1 MHEGFAAI
9 ILIAE
14 HMPVIVVPWDGA
26 MRRGRRGS
34 RMADRE
40 DAQARDTAGTGE
52 GGSDIQVEGGPAQG
66 RNEGSEAPQRLGMV
80 FWVTV
85 AISAAFVLWGV
96 LFTDNFTS
104 TLATVVGWITEGLGW
119 LYMLITT
126 FFLAF
131 VIYLAFSRYGKIK
144 LGQPDDKPEF
154 GNFAWFSM
162 LFQAGMGI
170 GLVFWGVAEPLTHYN
185 TPPLGLAEA
194 RTPEAATLA
203 LQTAFFHWCLHPWA
217 MYATIGVAVAYFTYR
232 RGMANLQIST
242 VFRPLIGDRVD
253 GPIGNAID
261 ILAILATL
269 FGVAV
274 SLGLGT
280 LQIAAG
286 LSKVFGLPNGIGLML
301 IIIAV
306 TAIAYMLSASTPIDK
321 GVNYLSQASMY
332 LAFALLVY
340 FLIVGPTILQLNTFT
355 QELGVYLANLV
366 PQSLRMSAFD
376 PGEAEWLGSWTIF
389 FWATWIAWGPYVGA
403 FIARISRGRTIRE
416 FIVGVLIG
424 PSLFSM
430 IWFSV
435 FGSAGI
441 RLDNQTNGNLGE
453 AVANDGAAIALFEF
467 LGAYPLALLTSLV
480 ALFLVFI
487 FFVAGAD
494 AGTIVLGSM
503 SAGGVLNPNT
513 RIKLTWGVI
522 MAALAAALLLA
533 GGGGPDALSGLTNGA
548 ILAATPFGILMVF
561 MCYGLYKTLRTDYR
575 EERRELQQAM
585 AYDREMELQQ
595 MREIMAGPP
604 RRVRRVPPTSTNPP
618 APNPN
623 ERR

>member
-1 MHEGFAAI
+1 
-9 ILIAE
+9 
-14 HMPVIVVPWDGA
+14 
-26 MRRGRRGS
+26 
-34 RMADRE
+34 MADRE
-40 DAQARDTAGTGE
+40 DEQGGQTAGTGE
-52 GGSDIQVEGGPAQG
+52 GGTNASIESGAAQSG
-66 RNEGSEAPQRLGMV
+66 TRVGDDQAQRLGAV

-104 TLATVVGWITEGLGW
+104 TLATVVGWITQGLGW
-119 LYMLITT
+119 VYMLITT
-126 FFLAF
+126 FFLVF

-144 LGQPDDKPEF
+144 LGGPDDEPEF
-154 GNFAWFSM
+154 GNFAWFAM

-170 GLVFWGVAEPLTHYN
+170 GLVFWGVAEPVFHYN
-185 TPPLGLAEA
+185 DPPLGLAKA
-194 RTPEAATLA
+194 GTPEAANLA
-203 LQTAFFHWCLHPWA
+203 LQTAFFHWTLHPWA
-217 MYATIGVAVAYFTYR
+217 MYATIGVAVAYFSYR

-253 GPIGNAID
+253 GPLGKAID
-261 ILAILATL
+261 VLAILATL

-286 LSKVFGLPNGIGLML
+286 LNKVFGLPDGIGMML

-321 GVNYLSQASMY
+321 GVNILSQASMY
-332 LAFALLVY
+332 LAFLLLVY
-340 FLIVGPTILQLNTFT
+340 FLVVGPTLLQLNTFT

-376 PGEAEWLGSWTIF
+376 AGEAEWLGSWTIF

-403 FIARISRGRTIRE
+403 FIARISRGRTIRQ
-416 FIVGVLIG
+416 FVIGVLVG

-435 FGSAGI
+435 FGAAGI
-441 RLDNQTNGNLGE
+441 QLDNQTNGALGKTVLNE
-453 AVANDGAAIALFEF
+453 GAAVALFEF
-467 LGAYPLALLTSLV
+467 LGNYPLALLTSLV
-480 ALFLVFI
+480 ALFLVYI

-503 SAGGVLNPNT
+503 SAGGVLNPKVA
-513 RIKLTWGVI
+513 IKLTWGLI

-533 GGGGPDALSGLTNGA
+533 GGGGAEALSGLTNGA
-548 ILAATPFGILMVF
+548 ILAATPFGILMVP
-561 MCYGLYKTLRTDYR
+561 MCYGLYKTLKTDYR
-575 EERRELQQAM
+575 EERRAM
-585 AYDREMELQQ
+585 EEVMGYDREMERRQLN
-595 MREIMAGPP
+595 EIMRRRAAGEPIGRP
-604 RRVRRVPPTSTNPP
+604 SPNPN
-618 APNPN
+618 PNPN
-623 ERR
+623 E

>member
-1 MHEGFAAI
+1 
-9 ILIAE
+9 
-14 HMPVIVVPWDGA
+14 
-26 MRRGRRGS
+26 
-34 RMADRE
+34 MADRE
-40 DAQARDTAGTGE
+40 DSREDPQARETLGTGE
-52 GGSDIQVEGGPAQG
+52 GGTDTNIE
-66 RNEGSEAPQRLGMV
+66 SEAERAGTRIEDDEAQRLGAV

-96 LFTDNFTS
+96 FFTDNFTS
-104 TLATVVGWITEGLGW
+104 TLGTVVGWITEGLGW

-154 GNFAWFSM
+154 GNFAWFAM

-170 GLVFWGVAEPLTHYN
+170 GLVFWGVAEPITHYN
-185 TPPLGLAEA
+185 TPPLGLVEA

-253 GPIGNAID
+253 GPIGKAID

-286 LSKVFGLPNGIGLML
+286 LNKVFGLPNGIGLML
-301 IIIAV
+301 IVIAV

-332 LAFALLVY
+332 LAFVLLVY
-340 FLIVGPTILQLNTFT
+340 FLVVGPTLLQLNTFT
-355 QELGVYLANLV
+355 QELGVYLANIV

-416 FIVGVLIG
+416 FVVGVLIG

-430 IWFSV
+430 IWFAV
-435 FGSAGI
+435 FGAAGI
-441 RLDNQTNGNLGE
+441 QLDMQTNGKLGE

-548 ILAATPFGILMVF
+548 ILAATPFGILMVP
-561 MCYGLYKTLRTDYR
+561 MCYGLYKTLRTDFR
-575 EERRELQQAM
+575 EERRLMEEVM
-585 AYDREMELQQ
+585 GYDREMERRQMNEIVRRRAAGEPIDQPAPTGHPGGPPPQQ
-595 MREIMAGPP
+595 MTAENPQERGPH
-604 RRVRRVPPTSTNPP
+604 RT
-618 APNPN
+618 
-623 ERR
+623 

>member
-1 MHEGFAAI
+1 MTDTQAGGEASR
-9 ILIAE
+9 
-14 HMPVIVVPWDGA
+14 DG
-26 MRRGRRGS
+26 GG
-34 RMADRE
+34 
-40 DAQARDTAGTGE
+40 QA
-52 GGSDIQVEGGPAQG
+52 
-66 RNEGSEAPQRLGMV
+66 QRLGAV
-80 FWVTV
+80 FYVTV

-104 TLATVVGWITEGLGW
+104 ATGTVVGWITDGLGW

-126 FFLAF
+126 FFLGFA
-131 VIYLAFSRYGKIK
+131 IYLAFSRYGKIK
-144 LGQPDDKPEF
+144 LGQPDDEPEF
-154 GNFAWFSM
+154 SYFAWFAM

-217 MYATIGVAVAYFTYR
+217 MYATIGVAVAYFSYR
-232 RGMANLQIST
+232 RGMQNLQIST

-253 GPIGNAID
+253 GPMGKAID

-286 LSKVFGLPNGIGLML
+286 LNSVFGLPDGVVMML
-301 IIIAV
+301 IIIGV

-321 GVNYLSQASMY
+321 GVNFLSQASMY
-332 LAFALLVY
+332 LAFLLLIY
-340 FLIVGPTILQLNTFT
+340 FLVVGPTILQLNTFT

-376 PGEAEWLGSWTIF
+376 PQEAEWLGSWTIF

-416 FIVGVLIG
+416 FIVGVLVG

-435 FGSAGI
+435 FGAAGI
-441 RLDNQTNGNLGE
+441 RLDNQTNGRLGE

-467 LGAYPLALLTSLV
+467 LGQYPLALITSLV

-503 SAGGVLNPNT
+503 SAGGVLNPKT
-513 RIKLTWGVI
+513 SIKLTWGVI
-522 MAALAAALLLA
+522 MAALAVALLLA

-548 ILAATPFGILMVF
+548 ILAATPFGILMLP
-561 MCYGLYKTLRTDYR
+561 MAYGLYKTLKADADTD
-575 EERRELQQAM
+575 ERRE
-585 AYDREMELQQ
+585 REEAL
-595 MREIMAGPP
+595 AG
-604 RRVRRVPPTSTNPP
+604 RPP
-618 APNPN
+618 APAAPQQMTA
-623 ERR
+623 EDPMARDPQDRRQQHRA

>member
-1 MHEGFAAI
+1 MTNDHSPVEQRSGAEGG
-9 ILIAE
+9 
-14 HMPVIVVPWDGA
+14 D
-26 MRRGRRGS
+26 
-34 RMADRE
+34 
-40 DAQARDTAGTGE
+40 DAQ
-52 GGSDIQVEGGPAQG
+52 
-66 RNEGSEAPQRLGMV
+66 QRVGAV
-80 FWVTV
+80 FWVTI
-85 AISAAFVLWGV
+85 AITLAFVLWGV
-96 LFTDNFTS
+96 LALQSFTDV
-104 TLATVVGWITEGLGW
+104 LGAVVGFITRNLGW
-119 LYMLITT
+119 AYMLITS
-126 FFLAF
+126 FFLVF
-131 VIYLAFSRYGKIK
+131 IIFLACSRYGKIK
-144 LGQPDDKPEF
+144 LGGPDDKPEF
-154 GNFAWFSM
+154 SNFAWFAM

-170 GLVFWGVAEPLTHYN
+170 GLVFWGVAEPVTHYN
-185 TPPLGLAEA
+185 TPPLGLAGA
-194 RTPEAATLA
+194 RTPGAAELA
-203 LQTAFFHWCLHPWA
+203 VQTAFFHWCLHPWA
-217 MYATIGVAVAYFTYR
+217 MYAVVGIAIAYFSYR
-232 RGMANLQIST
+232 RDMENLQVST
-242 VFRPLIGDRVD
+242 VFRPLIGSRVD
-253 GPIGNAID
+253 GPAGKTID
-261 ILAILATL
+261 VIAILATL

-286 LSKVFGLPNGIGLML
+286 LNKVFGLPNGIGLML
-301 IIIAV
+301 IVIAV
-306 TAIAYMLSASTPIDK
+306 TAIAYMLSASTPIEK

-332 LAFALLVY
+332 LAFLLLIY
-340 FLIVGPTILQLNTFT
+340 FLVVGPTLLQLNTFT

-416 FIVGVLIG
+416 FVVGVLIG

-435 FGSAGI
+435 FGAAGI
-441 RLDNQTNGNLGE
+441 QLDNQTNGKLGE

-548 ILAATPFGILMVF
+548 ILAATPFGILMVP
-561 MCYGLYKTLRTDYR
+561 MCYGLYKTLRTDFR
-575 EERRELQQAM
+575 EERRLMEEVM
-585 AYDREMELQQ
+585 GYDREMERRQMNEIVRRRAAGEPIDQPAPTGHPGGPPPQQ
-595 MREIMAGPP
+595 MTAENPQERGPH
-604 RRVRRVPPTSTNPP
+604 RT
-618 APNPN
+618 
-623 ERR
+623 